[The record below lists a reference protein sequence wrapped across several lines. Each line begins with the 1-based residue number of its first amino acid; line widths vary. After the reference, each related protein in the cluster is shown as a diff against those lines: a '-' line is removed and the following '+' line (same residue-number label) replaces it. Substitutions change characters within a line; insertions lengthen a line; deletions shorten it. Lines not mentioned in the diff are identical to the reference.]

1 MSSSEADTPPAAP
14 VVAAGSSSALDR
26 LHLRDTWPWLAAL
39 AAFLVFCW
47 LLGPI
52 LTPFVVGAGL
62 AYAGDPFVDR
72 LQRWGLSRT
81 AGVCVVFV
89 LVTLL
94 GLLAL
99 VMLVPMLHTQVSVL
113 LENIPQWLAWL
124 QDRGLS
130 QLGITL
136 PEGMRLDAEGLK
148 QVVADHWT
156 QAGGVVKEVWRHVSA
171 SGGALLV
178 AVANLLLVPV
188 VTFYLLRDWDLL
200 VAWIRNMI
208 PPRAVPTADTMAK
221 ETDEV
226 LGAFIRGQLTVMAA
240 LTVFY
245 WIALWAAGLDLAL
258 LVGLIVGLVS
268 FIPYLGA
275 IVGVLVA
282 VVAMLVQTQELL
294 PFVWL
299 AVVFGVGQVLESN
312 VLTPWLVG
320 DKIGLHPVTV
330 IFAVMAGGQLFGFV
344 GVMLALP
351 LAAVLAV
358 LFRHAKRQW
367 LGSRLYGHAAPTT
380 VSALEPASPPAAPT
394 PPTP

>member
-1 MSSSEADTPPAAP
+1 MSSSAVDPGPGGRTH
-14 VVAAGSSSALDR
+14 SALDG
-26 LHLRDTWPWLAAL
+26 LQLRDIWPWLLAL
-39 AAFLVFCW
+39 AGFALLCW
-47 LLGPI
+47 LLAPI
-52 LTPFVVGAGL
+52 LTPFVLGAGL

-89 LVTLL
+89 LITIL

-99 VMLVPMLHTQVSVL
+99 VMLVPMLQNQLQVL

-124 QDRGLS
+124 QDRGLA

-136 PEGMRLDAEGLK
+136 PDGMRLDAEGFK
-148 QVVADHWT
+148 KMVAEHWK
-156 QAGGVVKEVWRHVSA
+156 QAGSVLKEIWKHVSA
-171 SGGALLV
+171 SGGAVVV

-188 VTFYLLRDWDLL
+188 VTFYLLRDWDNL
-200 VAWIRNMI
+200 VAWIRGMI
-208 PPRAVPTADTMAK
+208 PPRLLPTADTMAR

-240 LTVFY
+240 LTVYY
-245 WIALWAAGLDLAL
+245 WIALWLVGLNLAL
-258 LVGLIVGLVS
+258 LVGLIVGLIS
-268 FIPYLGA
+268 FVPYLGA
-275 IVGVLVA
+275 IVGVLTA
-282 VVAMLVQTQELL
+282 VIAMLMQTQELL

-299 AVVFGVGQVLESN
+299 AVVFGIGQVLESN

-351 LAAVLAV
+351 VAAVLAV
-358 LFRHAKRQW
+358 LFRHAKQQW
-367 LGSRLYGHAAPTT
+367 LASRFYGHGAPQAVAAEGAPGVEETGG
-380 VSALEPASPPAAPT
+380 PPPAT
-394 PPTP
+394 